1 MKKTFIIGL
10 DIGTS
15 SIKGIMIS
23 TDGAERYTG
32 RVPFEYT
39 TLSDGGVEI
48 SAEDYLSSCYELLR
62 KLSSQLPKGDKIA
75 AISAAS
81 ASGNLLFLGADGEPA
96 SPIFNW
102 QDHRVTDEA
111 KRVLGEFDTDS
122 YYRSTGWQFSF
133 KSLPLA
139 ILCYYKCHHPEILE
153 SCSKVCMSTEYLY
166 FKLTGKW
173 GIGTSAGTPF
183 YLIDQVNG
191 MYRTDILDKL
201 GIPLKKLPP
210 IMKTGSILGKITE
223 EAAKECGIKAGTPVI
238 IGTFDHPSA
247 ARGVGVT
254 KEGQLLLS
262 CGTSWVGF
270 YPINDREKIVAA
282 NMLIDPFLSETGGPW
297 AGMISLASLSGQIE
311 AFTKAYVDSSD
322 TWYQKLVE
330 YSEKSEI
337 GAGGLSINLLEKPND
352 AEIRKFEKKNIARAI
367 MENVVNMLSDS
378 LSNIAKAG
386 IEAKE
391 AVMVGGPSENPLW
404 ARLIEEKTGI
414 KVRVLH
420 GSYAGAIGAAVLAG
434 TAVGIY
440 SNENSAFKS
449 LFIK

>member
-1 MKKTFIIGL
+1 MNKTFIIGL

-15 SIKGIMIS
+15 SIKGILVS
-23 TDGAERYTG
+23 ANGDEKYTG

-39 TLSDGGVEI
+39 TRDDGSVEI
-48 SAEDYLSSCYELLR
+48 SAYDYLASCYKLLR
-62 KLSSQLPKGDKIA
+62 NLSAKLPNGARIA

-81 ASGNLLFLGADGEPA
+81 ASGNLLLLDEDGKPA
-96 SPIFNW
+96 GPIFNW

-111 KRVLGEFDTDS
+111 RRVLGEFDIDS

-183 YLIDQVNG
+183 YLIDQVSRK
-191 MYRTDILDKL
+191 YRTDILDTL
-201 GIPLKKLPP
+201 GISPNKLPP
-210 IMKTGSILGKITE
+210 IMRTGSVLGEITE
-223 EAAKECGIKAGTPVI
+223 AAAKECGIKAGTPVI

-270 YPINDREKIVAA
+270 YPINDREKIASA
-282 NMLIDPFLSETGGPW
+282 GMLIDPFLSESGGPW

-311 AFTKAYVDSSD
+311 SYTKAFVDSSNV
-322 TWYQKLVE
+322 WYKKLVE
-330 YSEKSEI
+330 YSERSES
-337 GAGGLSINLLEKPND
+337 GAGGLSINLLESPND
-352 AEIRKFEKKNIARAI
+352 AEIRKYEKRHIARAI
-367 MENVVNMLSDS
+367 MENVINMLSDS
-378 LSNIAKAG
+378 ISRISKAG
-386 IEAKE
+386 ISCNE

-420 GSYAGAIGAAVLAG
+420 GSYAGAIGAAALAG
-434 TAVGIY
+434 TAVGLY
-440 SNENSAFKS
+440 PNEESAQKS
-449 LFIK
+449 LTTK